1 MQTTFDDE
9 MLQEINASVDL
20 LEYVSQTIDMER
32 RGNDYFGK
40 CPLHIDN
47 TPSFSITPAKN
58 SYYCFSCGKS
68 GGIIG
73 FLMDYEGLKFE
84 DAVYKAATL
93 ANMDMSTMCRSQTM
107 SFLKRIRKMIAGNK
121 KETYQHKILDVSEI
135 EKYSQEEV
143 TEWLDEGIQQ
153 DVMDLFGVRI
163 DNWNNRIVY
172 PVYDVDGNLI
182 NIKARTR
189 YPNYKQMK
197 IPKYINYFQI
207 GTMDYFQGV
216 NVTLPFIQEKNEVI
230 IFESVKSVMKAYG
243 WGYKNC
249 VSAEKHTLTDEQI
262 KLLVKMHVNIVFA
275 YDTDINYWQHD
286 VKRDIDKLKRVTNVY
301 VIDDSNLLLGGSES
315 KNAPV
320 DKGKEIWDELY
331 LSRKKI
337 V

>member
-207 GTMDYFQGV
+207 GTMDYFQGL
-216 NVTLPFIQEKNEVI
+216 NVTLPVIQEKNEVI

-243 WGYKNC
+243 WRYKNC